1 MFAHC
6 SMFLGV
12 IFLPAIAPTINHF
25 HATSNGNVAALD
37 ANLAITTNQV
47 AHHQVIALP
56 LIPSSSQQQ
65 TVKIGNVPLRGEYN
79 VYPTHYIDVE
89 ELAFRV
95 VG

>member
-1 MFAHC
+1 
-6 SMFLGV
+6 
-12 IFLPAIAPTINHF
+12 
-25 HATSNGNVAALD
+25 
-37 ANLAITTNQV
+37 V

>member
-1 MFAHC
+1 
-6 SMFLGV
+6 
-12 IFLPAIAPTINHF
+12 
-25 HATSNGNVAALD
+25 
-37 ANLAITTNQV
+37 V

-56 LIPSSSQQQ
+56 LLIPSSSQQQ

-89 ELAFRV
+89 ELASRV

>member
-1 MFAHC
+1 
-6 SMFLGV
+6 MFLGV
-12 IFLPAIAPTINHF
+12 VFLPAIAPTINRF
-25 HATSNGNVAALD
+25 RATSNGNVAALD
-37 ANLAITTNQV
+37 ANPATTTTNQV
-47 AHHQVIALP
+47 AHHQVIALA

>member
-1 MFAHC
+1 
-6 SMFLGV
+6 MFLGV
-12 IFLPAIAPTINHF
+12 VFLPAIAPTINRF
-25 HATSNGNVAALD
+25 CATSNGNVAALD
-37 ANLAITTNQV
+37 ADPATTTTTNQV

-89 ELAFRV
+89 EIAFRV